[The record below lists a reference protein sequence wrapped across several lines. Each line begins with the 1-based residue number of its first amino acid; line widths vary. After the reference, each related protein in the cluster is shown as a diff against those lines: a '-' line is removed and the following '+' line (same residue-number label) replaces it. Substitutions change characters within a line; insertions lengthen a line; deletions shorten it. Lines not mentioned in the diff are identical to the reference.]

1 MAVLVLTDAVI
12 TVNSVALSDR
22 ANSISLNFEI
32 DSVESTAFGS
42 TGHKFVGGLQNNS
55 LDIDFQQDMA
65 LSNVEAT
72 IFPLVG
78 VTTTVV
84 IKATSAAVSA
94 TNAEYT
100 LTGCFLAAHTPVA
113 AAVGEMAMTSLSFT
127 GGVLTKATS

>member
-22 ANSISLNFEI
+22 ANSVSLNYEI
-32 DSVESTAFGS
+32 DSVEATAFGS

-55 LDIDFQQDMA
+55 LDIDFQQDFA
-65 LSNVEAT
+65 TSNVEAT
-72 IFPLVG
+72 VFPLVG
-78 VTTTVV
+78 TATTVV
-84 IKATSAAVSA
+84 IKATSDAVAA
-94 TNAEYT
+94 TNPEYT

>member
-22 ANSISLNFEI
+22 ANSVTLNYEI
-32 DSVESTAFGS
+32 DSVEATAFGS

-55 LDIDFQQDMA
+55 LDIDFQQDFA
-65 LSNVEAT
+65 AANVEAT
-72 IFPLVG
+72 VFPLVG
-78 VTTTVV
+78 TTTTVT
-84 IKATSAAVSA
+84 IKATSGAVAAD
-94 TNAEYT
+94 NPEYT

-127 GGVLTKATS
+127 GGVLTKATA

>member
-22 ANSISLNFEI
+22 ANSVSLNFEV
-32 DSVESTAFGS
+32 DSVESTSFGS

-55 LDIDFQQDMA
+55 LDIDFQQDFA
-65 LSNVEAT
+65 TSNVEDT
-72 IFPLVG
+72 VFPLVG
-78 VTTTVV
+78 TATTVV
-84 IKATSAAVSA
+84 IKATSDAVGA
-94 TNAEYT
+94 TNPEYT